1 MSRKSKLK
9 KAIEDR
15 EIEIRTYE
23 RKRER
28 SQTALIRA
36 LLAGT
41 KPSKEDEQYF
51 NVFSD
56 LIDETRK
63 ELRKLTDE
71 LNKITKDDN
80 KK

>member
-1 MSRKSKLK
+1 MSTKRKLK
-9 KAIEDR
+9 KAIEER

-63 ELRKLTDE
+63 EIRKLNDE
-71 LNKITKDDN
+71 LDKISKGETK
-80 KK
+80 